1 MAKNFE
7 HISHIK
13 SKVTK
18 VVEPEEF
25 YGLTPTADNSD
36 NAGSSPVKLN
46 IAKRPLSVD
55 IIEGEIAVNYKKGH
69 ETLTI
74 KNDKNEIVGFVNE
87 NELYETQEIIA
98 KGLGKLREESS
109 SNFSNLEERV
119 TNVENKMED
128 FEEGIDDLELVIS
141 SSLNDLNSRIREGGE
156 ELQEFKNETQQNF
169 QNIQQ
174 NVDDN
179 ELVTSAALNDLNS
192 RINAVEDEVDNLN
205 AKIDE
210 NYASLTKV
218 IDDGLV
224 ISSSLNDLN
233 TRLIDVEDMGDRFTN
248 LETMVRNLT
257 SMIGMGYDFVDLGLP
272 SGTLW
277 AKYNVGASEETGYGN
292 YYMYGMGSKTYDSTD
307 TPYAGT
313 ESPLSSN
320 ADTARQAWGGL
331 WHMPTKEQIQELINN
346 TNYEWIVDYKGS
358 GINGGLFTA
367 LNGNTIFFPAAG
379 VWNEGTQTDLGTW
392 GRYLSSTPSLDSDS
406 NGIYNLAFN
415 SSQPSSTGNTRE
427 LGYSIRPVLG

>member
-13 SKVTK
+13 SQLTRDII
-18 VVEPEEF
+18 PEEF
-25 YGLTPTADNSD
+25 HGLTPTADNSD
-36 NAGSSPVKLN
+36 AEGSSPVKLN
-46 IAKRPLSVD
+46 LAKRPTADKLVD
-55 IIEGEIAVNYKKGH
+55 GEIAVNYLKGH
-69 ETLTI
+69 ETLMI
-74 KNDKNEIVGFVNE
+74 KNTENEIVGFVNE

-98 KGLGKLREESS
+98 KGLGKLMEE
-109 SNFSNLEERV
+109 F
-119 TNVENKMED
+119 D
-128 FEEGIDDLELVIS
+128 EGIDDLELVIS

-174 NVDDN
+174 NIDDN

-218 IDDGLV
+218 IDDDGLV

-331 WHMPTKEQIQELINN
+331 WHMPTREQLQELINN

-367 LNGNTIFFPAAG
+367 LNGNTIFFPAADCYYEEMG
-379 VWNEGTQTDLGTW
+379 GGSHTPDGSRGIIW
-392 GRYLSSTPSLDSDS
+392 SSTPKDNNDAFTLYFSQ
-406 NGIYNLAFN
+406 NNLSVDF
-415 SSQPSSTGNTRE
+415 SSHITGNGRDS
-427 LGYSIRPVLG
+427 GFSIRPVLG

>member
-1 MAKNFE
+1 MGKNFE

-13 SKVTK
+13 SQLTRDII
-18 VVEPEEF
+18 PEEF
-25 YGLTPTADNSD
+25 HGLTPTADNSD
-36 NAGSSPVKLN
+36 AEGSSPVKLN
-46 IAKRPLSVD
+46 LAKRPTADKLV
-55 IIEGEIAVNYKKGH
+55 EGEIAVNYLKGH
-69 ETLTI
+69 ETLMI
-74 KNDKNEIVGFVNE
+74 KNTEDEIVGFVNE

-98 KGLGKLREESS
+98 KGLGKLKEESS

-119 TNVENKMED
+119 TNVENKMEEFD
-128 FEEGIDDLELVIS
+128 EGIEDM
-141 SSLNDLNSRIREGGE
+141 
-156 ELQEFKNETQQNF
+156 
-169 QNIQQ
+169 
-174 NVDDN
+174 

-218 IDDGLV
+218 IDDDGLV

-331 WHMPTKEQIQELINN
+331 WHMPTREQFQELINN

-367 LNGNTIFFPAAG
+367 LNGNTIFFPAADCYYEEMG
-379 VWNEGTQTDLGTW
+379 GGSHTPDGSCGIIW
-392 GRYLSSTPSLDSDS
+392 SSTPKDNNDAFTLYFSQ
-406 NGIYNLAFN
+406 NNLNVDF
-415 SSQPSSTGNTRE
+415 SSHITGNGRDS
-427 LGYSIRPVLG
+427 GFSIRPVLG

>member
-1 MAKNFE
+1 MEKNFK

-13 SKVTK
+13 SQLTRDII
-18 VVEPEEF
+18 PEEF
-25 YGLTPTADNSD
+25 HGLTPTADNSD
-36 NAGSSPVKLN
+36 AEGSSPVKLN
-46 IAKRPLSVD
+46 LAKRPTADKLV
-55 IIEGEIAVNYKKGH
+55 EGEIAVNYLKGH
-69 ETLTI
+69 ETLMI
-74 KNDKNEIVGFVNE
+74 KNTEDEIVGFVNE

-98 KGLGKLREESS
+98 KGLGKLKEESS

-119 TNVENKMED
+119 TNVENKMEEFD
-128 FEEGIDDLELVIS
+128 EGIEDM
-141 SSLNDLNSRIREGGE
+141 
-156 ELQEFKNETQQNF
+156 
-169 QNIQQ
+169 
-174 NVDDN
+174 

-205 AKIDE
+205 TKIDE
-210 NYASLTKV
+210 NYANLTKV
-218 IDDGLV
+218 IDDDGLV

-277 AKYNVGASEETGYGN
+277 AKYNVGASSETDYGN

-331 WHMPTKEQIQELINN
+331 WHMPTRAQMQELIDN
-346 TNYEWIVDYKGS
+346 TTYQWVTNYKGS
-358 GINGGLFTA
+358 GINGGTFTDTNGAVLF
-367 LNGNTIFFPAAG
+367 IPAAG
-379 VWNEGTQTDLGTW
+379 FWYDGSKGGVGEGGNYW
-392 GRYLSSTPSLDSDS
+392 GSSPNDSSSAYYLVFYDGSK
-406 NGIYNLAFN
+406 GVGN
-415 SSQPSSTGNTRE
+415 SSRKY
-427 LGYSIRPVLG
+427 GYSVRPVLG